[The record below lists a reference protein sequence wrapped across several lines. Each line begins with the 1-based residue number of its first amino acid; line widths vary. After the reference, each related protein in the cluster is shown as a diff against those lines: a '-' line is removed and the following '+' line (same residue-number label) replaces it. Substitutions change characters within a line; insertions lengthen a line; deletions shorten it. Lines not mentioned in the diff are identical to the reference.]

1 MTTRRLKKKYPP
13 KERLMRNKPVPI
25 VIPVIFLL
33 LCVLLNLPNAA
44 NASETRRIEK
54 VLPGGGKAVLTFAAD
69 PLMTM
74 TETPFSIELIG
85 GTGKILSDAAI
96 TLRLVMPAM
105 AMPLNSP
112 KATWQ
117 GSAYQGTAVF
127 TMAGEWA
134 AIMIIQRPGHDVID
148 LTFKLGEVMMK

>member
-1 MTTRRLKKKYPP
+1 
-13 KERLMRNKPVPI
+13 MRNKPVLFLI
-25 VIPVIFLL
+25 SAVFLCLL
-33 LCVLLNLPNAA
+33 LWLPKTAYA
-44 NASETRRIEK
+44 LETRRIEK
-54 VLPGGGKAVLTFAAD
+54 ALPGGGKAVLTFAAD

-74 TETPFSIELIG
+74 TETPFSVELIG
-85 GTGKILSDAAI
+85 GTGKTLSDAAI
-96 TLRLVMPAM
+96 TLRLVMPEM

-117 GSAYQGTAVF
+117 GSAYHGTAVF

-148 LTFKLGEVMMK
+148 LNFRLGEVMMK

>member
-1 MTTRRLKKKYPP
+1 
-13 KERLMRNKPVPI
+13 MRNKPAAF
-25 VIPVIFLL
+25 VISVIFLW
-33 LCVLLNLPNAA
+33 VLLGLPKAA
-44 NASETRRIEK
+44 NAMETRIEK
-54 VLPGGGKAVLTFAAD
+54 ALPGGGKAVLTFAAD

-112 KATWQ
+112 KAFWQ
-117 GSAYQGTAVF
+117 GSAYHGTAIF

-148 LTFKLGEVMMK
+148 LTFKVGEVMMK